1 MTEKLTVI
9 LFILLSLMM
18 GVLLVIF
25 PWVNLNNLSWS
36 DNYFIAV
43 GAQKYGLT
51 FLQTI
56 AASGWFRGAISG
68 LGVLN
73 LFFAF
78 WEMAHFKESVASL
91 ESGQSIAARRA
102 DEKS

>member
-1 MTEKLTVI
+1 MIEKLTVI
-9 LFILLSLMM
+9 FFILLSLMV
-18 GVLLVIF
+18 GAWLILF
-25 PWVNLNNLSWS
+25 PWVDFKNLSWS
-36 DNYFIAV
+36 DNYFLVFA
-43 GAQKYGLT
+43 AQKLGLT

-78 WEMAHFKESVASL
+78 WEMAHFKENVASL
-91 ESGQSIAARRA
+91 ESGQTIAARRA